1 MSQSESVPGAE
12 KLSNRRRNGIDRWV
26 VDKSFQFRLIG
37 LLSAIYVSN
46 SLFFS
51 IVLYY
56 FYEGHINRFYVL
68 VPRKDMIPLVSSP
81 TLFSLAIGFIVVFG
95 LVMVAILGLYLSN
108 HIAGPLYRVKM
119 SLNRVSEGDVNFEV
133 RFRDRDFLEDFPGY
147 FNNMLRALREQSSE
161 DINVLKAIENQIDDP
176 NKIKTLLRS
185 LREKKETQI
194 GLLLEEDDTTPAV
207 H

>member
-37 LLSAIYVSN
+37 LLSAIYVAN

-108 HIAGPLYRVKM
+108 QIAGPLYRVKM

-161 DINVLKAIENQIDDP
+161 DIDVLKAIENQIDDP